1 MKDWINYIGFSKFC
15 IRNDFLFVSSLLLIS
30 LWSFYMLQSWQ
41 QASLFSAHYH
51 NQAHFYC
58 WRMNLFCHGWSLN
71 RAIINA
77 VFTELCRK
85 EIKCNTKFYYE
96 IIRYEK
102 YIYPL
107 HISVYWYLHVIQSNW
122 DNVIVSQYL
131 LSTNYTF

>member
-1 MKDWINYIGFSKFC
+1 MNPISEWFKMMKDWINYIGFSKFC

-30 LWSFYMLQSWQ
+30 LGSFYMFQSRQ

-85 EIKCNTKFYYE
+85 EIKCNTTLFDMKNIFIYYRSAFIIIYMLFRVIE
-96 IIRYEK
+96 IM
-102 YIYPL
+102 
-107 HISVYWYLHVIQSNW
+107 S
-122 DNVIVSQYL
+122 
-131 LSTNYTF
+131 